1 MTSTPFTSPAQ
12 TTTQRKLFV
21 AAALALAG
29 TLATGAAMARSDV
42 QWSVTIGAP
51 FYGPPVRVYEPAP
64 VYYPAPVYRPAPVYA
79 QPAPVYRPYPSHSQW
94 DRDGD
99 GIPNRHDRV
108 YNPRWDRDGD
118 GIPNRQDRVYNP
130 RWDRDGD
137 GVPNRYD
144 RNDNRYGRGR

>member
-1 MTSTPFTSPAQ
+1 MNPSLSTAHSRTV
-12 TTTQRKLFV
+12 TKRKLFLT
-21 AAALALAG
+21 AALALAG

-51 FYGPPVRVYEPAP
+51 VYGPPVRVYEPAP
-64 VYYPAPVYRPAPVYA
+64 VFYPAPVYRPAPVYT
-79 QPAPVYRPYPSHSQW
+79 QPAYRHDPRHHGRPTHW

-99 GIPNRHDRV
+99 GIPNRRDGA

-118 GIPNRQDRVYNP
+118 GIPNRHDRAYNP

-137 GVPNRYD
+137 GIP
-144 RNDNRYGRGR
+144 NRYGRGR

>member
-1 MTSTPFTSPAQ
+1 MTPSLFTSQAR
-12 TTTQRKLFV
+12 TVGKRRLILT
-21 AAALALAG
+21 AAVALAG
-29 TLATGAAMARSDV
+29 VFGSGAALARSDV

-118 GIPNRQDRVYNP
+118 G
-130 RWDRDGD
+130 
-137 GVPNRYD
+137 VPNRYD